1 MKRFAKI
8 YNCLL
13 QALFSWLG
21 GVALAHF
28 VLLGIIF
35 ASPTGSA
42 QQTSVLP
49 DAPQQKSMQAQS
61 SSTES
66 ASSAEAIPDNPV
78 PLSSASFDR
87 KLDFQ
92 PFNMRQKLVLAT
104 DNAFGV
110 PSVFFTVAGA
120 GVNQAQKLYP
130 EFHQGAAGYARYYW
144 HSFADQAVDSYAV
157 NFLLPAVL
165 RQDPR
170 YHPLRQGGVWK
181 RTGYSLSR
189 MLITRSDS
197 GGVAEFN
204 TSQVLGSGVAASI
217 STLYYPQRDM
227 TASLVGQRW
236 LSNMAG
242 DGLLMVLKELTPDIS
257 RAMKHLSTKIPYYSA
272 IWNQEDDGTD

>member
-1 MKRFAKI
+1 MKRLTETS
-8 YNCLL
+8 NCSL
-13 QALFSWLG
+13 QALSSWLG
-21 GVALAHF
+21 GGVLAHF
-28 VLLGIIF
+28 VLFGIIL
-35 ASPTGSA
+35 ASPRGSA

-49 DAPQQKSMQAQS
+49 DAPQPKSLQTQP
-61 SSTES
+61 
-66 ASSAEAIPDNPV
+66 SSAESSSSGETIPGNPV
-78 PLSSASFDR
+78 PPSSVSFDC
-87 KLDFQ
+87 KFDFQ
-92 PFNMRQKLVLAT
+92 PLNMRQKLVLAT

-110 PSVFFTVAGA
+110 PSVFFTAAGA

-130 EFHQGAAGYARYYW
+130 EFHQGASGYARYYW

-157 NFLLPAVL
+157 NFLLPVVL
-165 RQDPR
+165 HQDPR
-170 YHPLRQGGVWK
+170 YHPLHQGSVWK
-181 RTGYSLSR
+181 RTGYSLSH

-242 DGLLMVLKELTPDIS
+242 DGLLMVLREFTPDIG

-272 IWNQEDDGTD
+272 IWSQEDDGTD